1 MIKNIIFDIGNVL
14 GKFRWDELLEELQI
28 TGETFEQVANATVR
42 NSKWWNE
49 FDRSE
54 LSDEEIIAGCV
65 ACAPNYEKEIR
76 LLFENCATFVREYS
90 YSKDW
95 IVKLKERGYK
105 VYLLSN
111 YARTAFEGIKNN
123 FQFYPIVDGEVISYQ
138 INIVKPDV
146 RIYETLLEKYS
157 LKAEECVFLDDREEN
172 IEAAKKLGFHGI
184 VFTSKEEAEV
194 ALEKIIEMQKLL

>member
-1 MIKNIIFDIGNVL
+1 MIKNIVFDIGNVL

-49 FDRSE
+49 FDRSAF
-54 LSDEEIIAGCV
+54 SDEEIIAGCV
-65 ACAPNYEKEIR
+65 ASAPVYEKEIR
-76 LLFENCATFVREYS
+76 LLFEHCAKFVREYS

-95 IVKLKERGYK
+95 IVQLKQQGYK

-111 YARTAFEGIKNN
+111 YAKTAFEGIKNN

-138 INIVKPDV
+138 VHLIKPDA
-146 RIYETLLEKYS
+146 RIYQTLLEKYS

-172 IEAAKKLGFHGI
+172 IVAAKKLGFHGI
-184 VFTSKEEAEV
+184 VFTSKEVAEV
-194 ALEKIIEMQKLL
+194 ELEEIIKAQKEM

>member
-65 ACAPNYEKEIR
+65 ACAPMYEKEIR

-95 IVKLKERGYK
+95 IIELKQKGYK

-111 YARTAFEGIKNN
+111 YGKTAFEGIKNN

-138 INIVKPDV
+138 VKLVKPEEK
-146 RIYETLLEKYS
+146 IYKTLLEKYS

-184 VFTSKEEAEV
+184 VFTSKEKAEKE
-194 ALEKIIEMQKLL
+194 LETILKSF

>member
-49 FDRSE
+49 FDRSV

-65 ACAPNYEKEIR
+65 ACASTYEKEIR
-76 LLFENCATFVREYS
+76 LLFENCAKFVREYS

-95 IVKLKERGYK
+95 IVQLKQEGYK

-111 YARTAFEGIKNN
+111 YAKTAFEGIKNN
-123 FQFYPIVDGEVISYQ
+123 FQFYPMVDGEVISYQ
-138 INIVKPDV
+138 VHLIKPDV
-146 RIYETLLEKYS
+146 RIYQTLLEKYS

-172 IEAAKKLGFHGI
+172 IEAAKTLGFHGI

-194 ALEKIIEMQKLL
+194 ELEEIIKAQKGV